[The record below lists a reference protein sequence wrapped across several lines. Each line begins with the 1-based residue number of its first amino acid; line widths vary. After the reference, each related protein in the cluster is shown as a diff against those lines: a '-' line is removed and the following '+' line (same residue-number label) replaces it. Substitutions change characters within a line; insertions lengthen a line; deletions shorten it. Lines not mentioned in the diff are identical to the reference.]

1 MGGLYKNLWRY
12 AAGARLRLVTCSL
25 MLIGAALLELVSP
38 WLASRAID
46 MLQKNEPGALVH
58 AAYYVAA
65 ILLASGAAWA
75 LHGPGRVGE
84 RTVALLIRQKFTD
97 ALYAKLM
104 RLPMSWHDRHHSG
117 EVQQRISQ
125 STIALYSFAQSQF
138 SYLKSTVHFI
148 GAAAALILFSPAL
161 GLLAL
166 AGYVGVAYLMVR
178 FDGPLMRLAEAENA
192 AERKYQAKLLDFLG
206 NVSTVFSLR
215 MQQTSRQLVNERLSN
230 VFVPQKKS
238 IVLVEAKWCAADLL
252 SVVLTWGLV
261 VAAAWPGRNSGGAVV
276 LGSVFLV
283 HQYAQ
288 QARGVVLSAADKF
301 QSFAR
306 TRTDVASAEAI
317 WTATE
322 MPSAGEP
329 VTGNW
334 SRLAVKGLCYEHPAI
349 NENAAE
355 QAPAGLHHVSLTFE
369 RGDRVAL
376 IGHSGSGKST
386 LMRVLAGHY
395 APTQQHFD
403 IDTQPYPRTRH
414 LGSISTLIP
423 QEADVFEASVRENIS
438 LSGAH
443 SDEEIARVVHAS
455 AFDGVMAGM
464 GMTLDTPITERGFNL
479 SGGQRQRLCLARG
492 LLAARSSS
500 LIMLDEPTSAL
511 DPVTEETVLGRI
523 SAAFP
528 DACLLASVH
537 RMSLLHHFNKV
548 VMMANGRVQD
558 VGTVDELLAR
568 QPAFRDMLKQP
579 GTASLDML
587 PPALDLNA
595 PAANQAT
602 VSADSGLVA
611 DDVAVA

>member
-1 MGGLYKNLWRY
+1 M
-12 AAGARLRLVTCSL
+12 
-25 MLIGAALLELVSP
+25 
-38 WLASRAID
+38 
-46 MLQKNEPGALVH
+46 PG
-58 AAYYVAA
+58 
-65 ILLASGAAWA
+65 
-75 LHGPGRVGE
+75 
-84 RTVALLIRQKFTD
+84 
-97 ALYAKLM
+97 
-104 RLPMSWHDRHHSG
+104 
-117 EVQQRISQ
+117 
-125 STIALYSFAQSQF
+125 
-138 SYLKSTVHFI
+138 
-148 GAAAALILFSPAL
+148 
-161 GLLAL
+161 
-166 AGYVGVAYLMVR
+166 
-178 FDGPLMRLAEAENA
+178 
-192 AERKYQAKLLDFLG
+192 
-206 NVSTVFSLR
+206 
-215 MQQTSRQLVNERLSN
+215 
-230 VFVPQKKS
+230 
-238 IVLVEAKWCAADLL
+238 
-252 SVVLTWGLV
+252 
-261 VAAAWPGRNSGGAVV
+261 
-276 LGSVFLV
+276 
-283 HQYAQ
+283 
-288 QARGVVLSAADKF
+288 
-301 QSFAR
+301 
-306 TRTDVASAEAI
+306 
-317 WTATE
+317 
-322 MPSAGEP
+322 AGEP

-334 SRLAVKGLCYEHPAI
+334 NHLAVKGLCYEHPSI
-349 NENAAE
+349 NESAAA
-355 QAPAGLHHVSLTFE
+355 QAPAGLHHVSLAFE

-403 IDTQPYPRTRH
+403 IDTQPYLRTRH
-414 LGSISTLIP
+414 LGSFSTLIP

-579 GTASLDML
+579 GTASLGML

>member
-1 MGGLYKNLWRY
+1 
-12 AAGARLRLVTCSL
+12 
-25 MLIGAALLELVSP
+25 
-38 WLASRAID
+38 
-46 MLQKNEPGALVH
+46 
-58 AAYYVAA
+58 
-65 ILLASGAAWA
+65 

-84 RTVALLIRQKFTD
+84 RTAALRIRQQFTD

-117 EVQQRISQ
+117 DVQQRIGQ
-125 STIALYSFAQSQF
+125 SSMALYNFAQSQF
-138 SYLKSTVHFI
+138 TYLKSAVHFI
-148 GAAAALILFSPAL
+148 GAAVALVMFSPLL
-161 GLLAL
+161 GSLAL
-166 AGYVGVAYLMVR
+166 LGYIGVGYLMHR
-178 FDGPLMRLAEAENA
+178 FDGALMRLAAAENA
-192 AERKYQAKLLDFLG
+192 AERRYQSKMLDFLG

-215 MQQTSRQLVNERLSN
+215 MQQGSRQMVNQRLAD
-230 VFVPQKKS
+230 VFVPLKKS

-252 SVVLTWGLV
+252 SLVLTWGLV
-261 VAAAWPGRNSGGAVV
+261 VAAAWPSEASGGVV
-276 LGSVFLV
+276 LLGSVFLV

-306 TRTDVASAEAI
+306 TRTDVASADAI
-317 WTATE
+317 LNAAD
-322 MPSAGEP
+322 MPAAGEP
-329 VTGNW
+329 VHAGW
-334 SRLAVKGLCYEHPAI
+334 QKLAVKGLCYEHPAV
-349 NENAAE
+349 NDSAAA
-355 QAPAGLHHVSLTFE
+355 QAPAGLHHVSLTIA

-403 IDTQPYPRTRH
+403 VDGQAYGRTRH
-414 LGSISTLIP
+414 LSSIATLIP

-443 SDEEIARVVHAS
+443 SDAEIARVVHAS
-455 AFDGVMAGM
+455 GFDAVMADMAM
-464 GMTLDTPITERGFNL
+464 GLETPITERGFNL

-492 LLAARSSS
+492 LLAASSSS

-528 DACLLASVH
+528 DACVMASVH

-548 VMMANGRVQD
+548 VLMNGGRVQD
-558 VGTVDELLAR
+558 VGTVEELLAR
-568 QPAFRDMLKQP
+568 QPSFRAMLRQP
-579 GTASLDML
+579 GA
-587 PPALDLNA
+587 ADLQ
-595 PAANQAT
+595 AA
-602 VSADSGLVA
+602 
-611 DDVAVA
+611 